1 MKSRAQRLAALAA
14 AGALLACC
22 WTAFAQAGSTIDQ
35 NDAPSFDQRLGAALP
50 STLRLFDSTGTP
62 VDWKAISDQRRP
74 IVLLPAYYRC
84 DTLCGT
90 VAHGALE
97 ALADTGLSRDDWT
110 LLLFSIDPSD
120 TPGDARALRTVYE
133 QYARWARPQ
142 VFAQPARIELL
153 TGDERSTRDIAQIV
167 GWRWLAQSSAASER
181 IAYAHATGIVVLTP
195 DRVVSRYLFGVRFD
209 PAQLRLAIVEA
220 SDGRV
225 GTVTDQLLLACAHLD
240 PLLGGRD
247 GLVLGVLRGMA
258 AALIAELS
266 LWIWRHRAGPGKSK
280 WVSPK

>member
-1 MKSRAQRLAALAA
+1 MNSLARRLV
-14 AGALLACC
+14 GAVAVAVVLMCSWA
-22 WTAFAQAGSTIDQ
+22 AFAHAASTIDQ
-35 NDAPSFDQRLGAALP
+35 GEAPSFDQRLGALLP
-50 STLRLFDSTGTP
+50 STLRLFDSKGAL
-62 VDWKAISDQRRP
+62 VNWNAISDQRRP

-110 LLLFSIDPSD
+110 LLVFSIDPSD
-120 TPGDARALRTVYE
+120 TPGDAMALRAVYE

-142 VFAQPARIELL
+142 VFAQPPRIELL

-167 GWRWLAQSSAASER
+167 GWHSLSQSSGSGER
-181 IAYAHATGIVVLTP
+181 VAYAHATGIVVLTP

-209 PAQLRLAIVEA
+209 PAQLRSAIVEA

-225 GTVTDQLLLACAHLD
+225 GTVADQLLLACAHLD
-240 PLLGGRD
+240 PLLGGHD

-258 AALIAELS
+258 AVLIAGLS
-266 LWIWRHRAGPGKSK
+266 FWIWRHRAGRAKSILDP
-280 WVSPK
+280 PK